1 MCMLASWCK
10 KIGPEGNNYAYG
22 IDSHNQNARI
32 QDGIMLTIY
41 AMEYFGDSLAN
52 PIKMTVE
59 WQIRRLG
66 NVRPPASSEHQ
77 KRHGGN
83 NISSE
88 NVIISGDIKPRIIW
102 VKLLLWEL
110 FRKFTALWS
119 WTLSS
124 FSSSISGPCSLP
136 SSHHSS
142 ILPRPI
148 LALYDVSVMMEPK
161 CMWT

>member
-1 MCMLASWCK
+1 MTLDVYSGIMMK
-10 KIGPEGNNYAYG
+10 KNGPEGIGYYYG
-22 IDSHNQNARI
+22 IDSHKPNASI

-88 NVIISGDIKPRIIW
+88 NVIISGDIKPR
-102 VKLLLWEL
+102 
-110 FRKFTALWS
+110 
-119 WTLSS
+119 
-124 FSSSISGPCSLP
+124 SI
-136 SSHHSS
+136 
-142 ILPRPI
+142 
-148 LALYDVSVMMEPK
+148 
-161 CMWT
+161 